1 MYVEKS
7 LAWLPAA
14 FSKHFTNIGQN
25 ISDSVVTVDKS
36 PETYIPDYQADKPKF
51 NLGNTGPIHIQY
63 MTL

>member
-1 MYVEKS
+1 M
-7 LAWLPAA
+7 LLTI
-14 FSKHFTNIGQN
+14 FFTNIGQN